1 MLVCRY
7 FGNFLTNK
15 TTLDIQ
21 EISLKALKKIP
32 MSTTNMSTP
41 VVPLFVVRIPD
52 GVKHIPDG
60 GFKNGHLIKEVILP
74 ASLESIGNEAFM
86 NCDNLETVTF
96 LGNNLTSIG
105 DYAFQR
111 CTSLQQIAISDGVT
125 EIGDCAFE
133 WCTSLETVDFLG
145 NSVTSI
151 GSCAF
156 FMCTSLQQIA
166 IPDGVTEIGDCA
178 FFTSLHVPT
187 LGDHVTVGRYAFKEC
202 IRPDI
207 FAASSKP
214 PLKMQHDDICSI
226 CHESDWNKNAVLL
239 NCGHIF
245 HKTCAQ
251 TWFTRKENCSN
262 CRAPTTSCN
271 HIIVVKPTHKRER
284 SRERSTTTSSS
295 NKRVRR

>member
-1 MLVCRY
+1 
-7 FGNFLTNK
+7 
-15 TTLDIQ
+15 
-21 EISLKALKKIP
+21 
-32 MSTTNMSTP
+32 MSTQNLNTIICTNLEEFEQHIESFEQKIEN
-41 VVPLFVVRIPD
+41 LFVVRIPD
-52 GVKHIPDG
+52 GVTHIPDG
-60 GFKNGHLIKEVILP
+60 AFKNGHLIKEVILP

-86 NCDNLETVTF
+86 NCDKLETVTF

-111 CTSLQQIAISDGVT
+111 CTSLQQIAIPDGVT
-125 EIGDCAFE
+125 EIGGCAFE

-145 NSVTSI
+145 NNVTSI

-226 CHESDWNKNAVLL
+226 CHESDWNNAVLL

-251 TWFTRKENCSN
+251 TWFTRKANCVN